1 MPILIFNHKLLHLNI
16 CETTSNS
23 PKLWK
28 KISLLELIE
37 SLMLHRMKM
46 GVYFWA
52 VTQREI

>member
-1 MPILIFNHKLLHLNI
+1 MKHLLKHLWNYLQQ
-16 CETTSNS
+16 
-23 PKLWK
+23 PKAME

>member
-1 MPILIFNHKLLHLNI
+1 MPTLIFSHKLLHLNI